1 MMGAP
6 PIAQMVPPRPYR
18 PTPVTTSAPPRPKAA
33 PPVRYLPPQ
42 PDGPSVTVF
51 VGNITERAPDQMI
64 RFILSACGHVT
75 SWKRVQGI
83 FQVVTFLQ

>member
-1 MMGAP
+1 MMGGPPLAP
-6 PIAQMVPPRPYR
+6 MVPRPYR

-75 SWKRVQGI
+75 SWKRVQGELNFFI
-83 FQVVTFLQ
+83 FL